1 MVVAEF
7 QEDRVN
13 LLNLLVFDKQKILH
27 SKRAVFSFQ
36 DVNLFLKLEKVLA
49 NRLETS
55 VFKKLNLVK
64 LNYIRRQNDLRF
76 KILNYIQCQ
85 IC

>member
-64 LNYIRRQNDLRF
+64 LNYIRRQNDLQF

>member
-7 QEDRVN
+7 QEDLVN
-13 LLNLLVFDKQKILH
+13 LLNLLVFHKQKILH
-27 SKRAVFSFQ
+27 SKPAVFSFQ

-64 LNYIRRQNDLRF
+64 LNYIRRQNDLQF

>member
-13 LLNLLVFDKQKILH
+13 LLNLLVFDMQKILH

-55 VFKKLNLVK
+55 VFKKLNLAK
-64 LNYIRRQNDLRF
+64 LNYIRRQNDLQF

>member
-49 NRLETS
+49 NRLTS
-55 VFKKLNLVK
+55 VFKKLNLAK
-64 LNYIRRQNDLRF
+64 LNYIRRQNDLQF

>member
-27 SKRAVFSFQ
+27 SKPAVLSFQ
-36 DVNLFLKLEKVLA
+36 DANLFLKLEKALA

-55 VFKKLNLVK
+55 VFKKTQFGQIK
-64 LNYIRRQNDLRF
+64 LYSPTE
-76 KILNYIQCQ
+76 
-85 IC
+85 

>member
-27 SKRAVFSFQ
+27 SKREVFSFQ

-64 LNYIRRQNDLRF
+64 LNYIRRQNDLQF

>member
-55 VFKKLNLVK
+55 VFKKLNLAK
-64 LNYIRRQNDLRF
+64 LNYIRRQNDLQF

>member
-49 NRLETS
+49 NRLTS
-55 VFKKLNLVK
+55 VFKKLNLAK